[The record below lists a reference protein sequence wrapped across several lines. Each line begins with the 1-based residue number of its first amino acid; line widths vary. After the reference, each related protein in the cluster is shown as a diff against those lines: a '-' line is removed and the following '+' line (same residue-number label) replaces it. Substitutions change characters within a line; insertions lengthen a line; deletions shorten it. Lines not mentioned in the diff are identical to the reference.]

1 MKRFLKKYYLEFA
14 FILPLTLYILGFTI
28 LPISK
33 TIWMSFQD
41 PTTGRWGL
49 SVYRELFRRPD
60 FVRSI
65 FHTVVVTLIELT
77 IQMTLGLLIAM
88 ALKQD
93 FKGKG
98 LARSLVLLP
107 MGVPTLVAGVA
118 LIYIFG
124 TQGYLNE
131 LLFQLGFI
139 KTPVYW
145 TSGGIKSLFTI
156 AFADSWKVM
165 PMVVLLFLAGL
176 ESIPSEIYE
185 AGSIDGATKLQSFRH
200 ITLPLL
206 KPTVTMVI
214 LLRAVDVFRIFE
226 LPLILVGR
234 ATPFLATFAYDEYR
248 AYNNL
253 HASAAA
259 STVLLI
265 CIILFMYLYFRYVDK
280 GGAFGNGK

>member
-1 MKRFLKKYYLEFA
+1 MKRFLKKYYLELA
-14 FILPLTLYILGFTI
+14 FILPLALYILGFTI
-28 LPISK
+28 LPISR

-41 PTTGRWGL
+41 GTTGRWGL

-65 FHTVVVTLIELT
+65 FNTVGVTLIELT
-77 IQMTLGLLIAM
+77 IQMILGLLIAM

-107 MGVPTLVAGVA
+107 MGVPTLVAGVT

-214 LLRAVDVFRIFE
+214 LLRAVDAFRIFE

-280 GGAFGNGK
+280 GGAFGNDK